1 MYRLSR
7 AAALIVGIV
16 GLVGGTALP
25 AMAHPGHL
33 ESGFL
38 HPFTGYDH
46 LLAMVGA
53 GMWAALLAVRRPS
66 AAFLMPAAFM
76 LMMAVGAAAGFAGIK
91 VPLAEAG
98 VLASVFMLGGLV
110 MAAVRVPIA
119 TAIIVV
125 GWFAMLH
132 GYAHAMD
139 SPAEDPGTYI
149 VGFLGATAILHSVG
163 LALGW
168 AAQRSIGDVGMR
180 ALGCLVIAGGAL
192 VLASH

>member
-1 MYRLSR
+1 MYRLLR
-7 AAALIVGIV
+7 AAALIAGIV
-16 GLVGGTALP
+16 AIAGPAL
-25 AMAHPGHL
+25 AHPGHL

-66 AAFLMPAAFM
+66 AAFLVPSAFM

-110 MAAVRVPIA
+110 MAAVRVPIT

-139 SPAEDPGTYI
+139 SPVEDPGTYI
-149 VGFLGATAILHSVG
+149 VGFLAATAILHSVG

-168 AAQRSIGDVGMR
+168 AAQRVIGDVGMR
-180 ALGCLVIAGGAL
+180 ALGCLVVAGGAL